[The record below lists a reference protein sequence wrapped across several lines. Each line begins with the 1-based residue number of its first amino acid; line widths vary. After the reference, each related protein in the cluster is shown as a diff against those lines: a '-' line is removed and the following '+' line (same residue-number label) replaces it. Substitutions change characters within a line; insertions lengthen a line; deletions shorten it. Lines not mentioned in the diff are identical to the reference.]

1 MLCQVS
7 VIFIASLVTLS
18 YSSIPAQF
26 ASPAPF
32 GDGGIKP
39 AQPRPSLKL
48 LSLLDSFQNTYTV
61 YGASSICKNQG
72 RCLNSL
78 EGWQFFLL
86 IYKLNGVGPFDNRPS
101 TV

>member
-32 GDGGIKP
+32 GDGGIKA

-48 LSLLDSFQNTYTV
+48 LSLLNSLQNTYAA
-61 YGASSICKNQG
+61 YGACYILMNLG
-72 RCLNSL
+72 RCLHSL
-78 EGWQFFLL
+78 GC
-86 IYKLNGVGPFDNRPS
+86 
-101 TV
+101 